1 MKIKGI
7 IKTVRSITVDG
18 DNCHGLYEGKG
29 KDFIIRINQK
39 IMTNH
44 PNLFLRV
51 LLHEILH
58 LYMFIIDEYTHGKLN
73 LTEGIQHK
81 MMGKLV
87 FALTRQI
94 ANRALQ
100 ITKRK

>member
-1 MKIKGI
+1 MKIKGV
-7 IKTVRSITVDG
+7 IKTVQSITING
-18 DNCHGLYEGKG
+18 DTCHGSYEGKG
-29 KDFIIRINQK
+29 KNFIIRINK
-39 IMTNH
+39 RIMTNY

-58 LYMFIIDEYTHGKLN
+58 LYMFIINDYTHGILN

-94 ANRALQ
+94 ANRAVT
-100 ITKRK
+100 IKKRG